1 MGQAFANSLVITRG
15 KRMKRVPGTRR
26 GPIVIASSYVLLLG
40 GATGVSV
47 AVTGLAWEQTAIF
60 GLLLLWLVRAA
71 TVGVFIGTRDL
82 KIRGWF
88 RTVRLRSDSIERVE
102 IRGYSGLMNRFTEGG
117 LDPLHLFVRMF
128 VIIMKDGRER
138 EFPSTAMSARQSR
151 KTLARIVSSFPGIRR
166 GPNDVAQASVQGKH
180 AAPRPE

>member
-1 MGQAFANSLVITRG
+1 
-15 KRMKRVPGTRR
+15 MKRVPGTRR
-26 GPIVIASSYVLLLG
+26 GPIVIASSYVMLLG

-71 TVGVFIGTRDL
+71 TVGVFTGTRDL

-88 RTVRLRSDSIERVE
+88 RTVRLRSDSIERME

-117 LDPLHLFVRMF
+117 LDPLHLFVRML
-128 VIIMKDGRER
+128 VIIMKDGTER
-138 EFPSTAMSARQSR
+138 DFPSTAMSARQA
-151 KTLARIVSSFPGIRR
+151 KKVLLGIVSSFPVIRH
-166 GPNDVAQASVQGKH
+166 GPSDIAQHSVRGKH
-180 AAPRPE
+180 AAPRHE